1 MPGISSYILSI
12 AGIVLISII
21 IDFAMPNKSMSKYI
35 KSILGFF
42 IIAVII
48 SPIPRLI
55 SQKNITSFFDVGG
68 YEIQEDYIYSLN
80 KSKIDIAVSEIK
92 STLNAEGY
100 RQIEID
106 VSFSQMAT
114 VKNVRVDLSR
124 LIILDK
130 AEHKNVNDIKVH
142 ISKLIVEK
150 LGIEKEMIVYE
161 N

>member
-1 MPGISSYILSI
+1 MSGISSYILSI

-35 KSILGFF
+35 KSIMGFF

-48 SPIPRLI
+48 SPIPSLI

-80 KSKIDIAVSEIK
+80 KSKVDIAVSETK
-92 STLNAEGY
+92 TLLNAEGY
-100 RQIEID
+100 KQIEID

-114 VKNVRVDLSR
+114 VKNVCVDLSR
-124 LIILDK
+124 LVILDK
-130 AEHKNVNDIKVH
+130 AEHKNINDIKER
-142 ISKLIVEK
+142 ISKLLIEK